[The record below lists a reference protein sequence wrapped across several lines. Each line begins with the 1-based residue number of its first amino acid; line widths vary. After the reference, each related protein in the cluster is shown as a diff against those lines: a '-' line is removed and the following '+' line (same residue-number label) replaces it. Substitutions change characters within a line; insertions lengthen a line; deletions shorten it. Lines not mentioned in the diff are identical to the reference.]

1 MTTIPRVL
9 AIIALTALAGCGG
22 NKNATQASPSPA
34 ATVAPTIAA
43 AAATA
48 APVTAPSAAPTATG
62 TPNPLAAVTFTDIS
76 GNVAEQLIKQEAAAG
91 VFGTKTG
98 AFRPYEPLTRAEF
111 VRWLVR
117 SNNAIA
123 QGNPSSMI
131 RLADPSSDVTFV
143 DVPKS
148 NPDFP
153 YIQGMANAGYV
164 IGVDSKHLA
173 PGRNITREELVAIYV
188 SRMVGSNIKPSTP
201 DQIAGDVGLSD
212 AKDISKPYWG
222 AIESDHWSGLFGSY
236 HVLNRVYGAIKVFHP
251 HKAATRTDAALAVQ
265 TFGGSDISRAVPQ

>member
-1 MTTIPRVL
+1 MSQTPRVL
-9 AIIALTALAGCGG
+9 AILALAVLAGCGG
-22 NKNATQASPSPA
+22 SKSATQSSPSPA
-34 ATVAPTIAA
+34 APTATASPTIAA

-48 APVTAPSAAPTATG
+48 APSAAPTATG
-62 TPNPLAAVTFTDIS
+62 TPDPLAAVKFTDIS
-76 GNVAEQLIKQEAAAG
+76 GNVAEQIIKQEAAAG

-98 AFRPYEPLTRAEF
+98 AFRPYDPLTRAEF

-117 SNNAIA
+117 SNNAMA
-123 QGNPSSMI
+123 QGNTSSMI

-164 IGVDSKHLA
+164 IGVDSKHFA
-173 PGRNITREELVAIYV
+173 PGRNITREELVAIFV

-212 AKDISKPYWG
+212 AQDISKPYWG
-222 AIESDHWSGLFGSY
+222 AIESDHWSGLFGSN
-236 HVLNRVYGAIKVFHP
+236 HVLNRVYGSIKVFHP
-251 HKAATRTDAALAVQ
+251 HKFATRTDAALAVQ